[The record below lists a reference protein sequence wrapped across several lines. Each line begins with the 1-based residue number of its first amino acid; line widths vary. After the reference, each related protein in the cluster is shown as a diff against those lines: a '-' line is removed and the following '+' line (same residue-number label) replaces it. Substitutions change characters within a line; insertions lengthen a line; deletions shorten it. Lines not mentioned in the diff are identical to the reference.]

1 MFLVWLMFLAIAYFI
16 VTWGWAFCWGIVGA
30 RVSRGLRTQMVDR
43 ALGLDQTYYE
53 TICPDVC
60 NRRNFARLLLMP
72 P

>member
-53 TICPDVC
+53 TICPDVW
-60 NRRNFARLLLMP
+60 NRRDPA
-72 P
+72 